1 MPYYDWVNLGTV
13 TKTNMIRRNALWLC
27 KNHCRENT
35 AWSLPQSCAEVS
47 AALEVSRRDA
57 QRSQL
62 LSKPPA
68 DLCRGPRSS
77 QIWLFYKSNLVASW
91 MHLQNCRCFLE
102 HLRMLLQSLRVLCVA
117 PGGSGS
123 VLQHL
128 EALVRLPGVS
138 GRIACCFR
146 TDFHFAD
153 VRVYDRKEQLGNVG
167 RLGLLYWRAW

>member
-1 MPYYDWVNLGTV
+1 
-13 TKTNMIRRNALWLC
+13 
-27 KNHCRENT
+27 
-35 AWSLPQSCAEVS
+35 
-47 AALEVSRRDA
+47 
-57 QRSQL
+57 
-62 LSKPPA
+62 
-68 DLCRGPRSS
+68 
-77 QIWLFYKSNLVASW
+77 
-91 MHLQNCRCFLE
+91 
-102 HLRMLLQSLRVLCVA
+102 MLLQSLRVLCVA

-167 RLGLLYWRAW
+167 RLGLLYWRA